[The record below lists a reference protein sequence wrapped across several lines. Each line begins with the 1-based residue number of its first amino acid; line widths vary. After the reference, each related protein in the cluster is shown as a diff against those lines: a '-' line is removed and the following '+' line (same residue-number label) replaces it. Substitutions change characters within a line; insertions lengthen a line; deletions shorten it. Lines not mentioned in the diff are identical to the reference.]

1 VEWRTYGTGTLTVV
15 EADENGCLGDPV
27 NFEASFLYVSDQEVG
42 APSIRIYPIPTE
54 GLLHIRGLENKTG
67 KIEIYTILGQM
78 VSRHDLQS
86 SLNLESLEKGI
97 YYLRIRDQQ
106 GKEIETGRIVKK

>member
-1 VEWRTYGTGTLTVV
+1 VETAEIEGSETFYEDTNHIYTVH
-15 EADENGCLGDPV
+15 D
-27 NFEASFLYVSDQEVG
+27 AS
-42 APSIRIYPIPTE
+42 
-54 GLLHIRGLENKTG
+54 TG

-97 YYLRIRDQQ
+97 YYLRIRDHH
-106 GKEIETGRIVKK
+106 GKEIETRRIIKK